1 MSTDLHGALNWID
14 LRRCLLALMQEVGAE
29 ISAYPGP
36 ISACDAQ
43 FNHLL
48 ELRRMLPAELARLE
62 AATADPSASAED
74 FIRSSP
80 CREALPVLK
89 PASRA

>member
-1 MSTDLHGALNWID
+1 MSTDLHWALDWID

-36 ISACDAQ
+36 ITACDAQ